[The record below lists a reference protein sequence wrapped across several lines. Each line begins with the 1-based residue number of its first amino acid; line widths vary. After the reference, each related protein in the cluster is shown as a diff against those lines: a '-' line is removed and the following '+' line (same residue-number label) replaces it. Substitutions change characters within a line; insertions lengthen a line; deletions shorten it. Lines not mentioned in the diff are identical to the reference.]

1 MNRAT
6 FVALAT
12 ATAITSAA
20 GIRIGAADEPSS
32 QGLERAAYLATRER
46 IDEQRASAVAACANR
61 AASERDGCEAQAN
74 ARADVRA
81 AELEMRYRHTPD
93 AAREAQRARI
103 ELRHQAALARCV
115 PLKGYDHDQCLIA
128 AHVVLGRALLESQAP
143 YTLPLR
149 AD

>member
-20 GIRIGAADEPSS
+20 GIRLGAADEPSS
-32 QGLERAAYLATRER
+32 EGMQRAAYLAARER
-46 IDEQRASAVAACANR
+46 IDHQRGAGVAACAKR
-61 AASERDGCEAQAN
+61 PASERDGCEAQAN
-74 ARADVRA
+74 ARADMRA
-81 AELEMRYRHTPD
+81 ADLEMRYRHTPD
-93 AAREAQRARI
+93 AARDAQRARI

-115 PLKGYDHDQCLIA
+115 PLRGYDHDQCLIA

-143 YTLPLR
+143 YTLR